1 VVILRKC
8 AHAVDHLIA
17 SRALTVVAISAA
29 YGARGGLIGPELAE
43 RLGVPFVDRVLTHR
57 VAGALDVSVE
67 EAHQQWEPPGQSFLE
82 RILSSFRGIDPGAP
96 VGPPPETASPEDFR
110 RAAEA
115 AVLEQAATGEGVILG
130 RGSVAALRE
139 EPHVLR
145 VRLTGPADR
154 RIAIAM
160 ELGHRS
166 EDEARASMRRLDR
179 YHADY
184 MREFY
189 DVDID
194 DPALYH
200 LTIDATAF
208 DVPACVEVIVTA
220 ANAIR

>member
-1 VVILRKC
+1 M
-8 AHAVDHLIA
+8 
-17 SRALTVVAISAA
+17 AISAA
-29 YGARGGLIGPELAE
+29 YGARGGLIGPELAQ

-67 EAHQQWEPPGQSFLE
+67 EAHHQWEPEGRSFLE

-96 VGPPPETASPEDFR
+96 VGPPPETVSPEDFR

-139 EPHVLR
+139 DPRVLR
-145 VRLTGPADR
+145 VRLTGPTER
-154 RIAIAM
+154 RMRIAM
-160 ELGHRS
+160 ELGSLS
-166 EDEARASMRRLDR
+166 EEEARAAMRRLDR

-200 LTIDATAF
+200 VTLDATAL
-208 DVPACVEVIVTA
+208 DVQACVDVIVTVA
-220 ANAIR
+220 EAIR